1 MDFGTT
7 ITSRRAFLGLAGSAA
22 AFALTGCSVQGG
34 ANANTNTAAAVNYP
48 TKPVEFVLPNS
59 PGGSTDLIGRAVAK
73 AWEPSLGQSLAIVN
87 KPGANGMLGGK
98 EALGRPADG
107 YTLVELF
114 QTLMAITPLTTKD
127 SEAITIDQMD
137 VIGGLT
143 VEDYMFVVNGQ
154 RASEFPTLKDALAVN
169 GLKYGTAGVGTGT
182 QLAGAWLMAKSGAR
196 HVDVPFT
203 GGSQSVTALMG
214 NQVDAISCQLAE
226 GMSQVKDGVFK
237 PLCIYGRQRSE
248 FLPEVPT
255 AAELGYDVFVDQR
268 RFVAGPKGMPD
279 AVKAK
284 LRQTLTEAFKNAEYG
299 DYLKQNQF
307 SRWEVDADAVVKQMT
322 EAVAEAKR
330 VVAEN
335 NIDLGG

>member
-7 ITSRRAFLGLAGSAA
+7 TTSRRAFLGLAGSAA
-22 AFALTGCSVQGG
+22 ALALTGCSVQGG
-34 ANANTNTAAAVNYP
+34 AKAGTNTAAAANFP
-48 TKPVEFVLPNS
+48 TKAIEFVLPNS
-59 PGGSTDLIGRAVAK
+59 PGGSTDLIGRAIAK
-73 AWEPSLGQSLAIVN
+73 AWEGPLGQALAIVN

-114 QTLMAITPLTTKD
+114 QTLMAITPLTTTD

-143 VEDYMFVVNGQ
+143 VEDYMFVVN
-154 RASEFPTLKDALAVN
+154 SERSADFPTLEAALATP

-182 QLAGAWLMAKSGAR
+182 QLAGAWLMAKSGAK

-226 GMSQVKDGVFK
+226 GMSQVKDGIFK
-237 PLCIYGRQRSE
+237 PLCIYGKERSE
-248 FLPEVPT
+248 FLPDVPT

-268 RFVAGPKGMPD
+268 RFVAGPKGLPD
-279 AVKAK
+279 AVKEK
-284 LRQTLTEAFKNAEYG
+284 LKATLAEAYKDPEYG
-299 DYLKQNQF
+299 TYLQNNQF
-307 SRWEVDADAVVKQMT
+307 SRWEVDAAAVVAQMT
-322 EAVAEAKR
+322 AAVEEAKR
-330 VVAEN
+330 VVTEN
-335 NIDLGG
+335 NLNLGG